1 MRSLIL
7 AGVPQ
12 FSIRYAATI
21 VSFSNSQSIN
31 RFFSCEGLSV
41 PRWGIFDSTWK
52 ITDIS
57 RCSCVT
63 HERGSRHFHDLSAIC
78 LPHQM
83 SLVRSIR
90 SPMNH
95 GVPGRVVSPT
105 SRRHGDRQLLFLEM
119 TTDPFGAKRRTACG
133 RFHSTRCREYQAINI
148 WTAVSDASQFDRVD
162 SRS

>member
-1 MRSLIL
+1 MFRSSQFGTQPLSYRSRIVKASIGNFGVRRISATHWVVFNS
-7 AGVPQ
+7 AG
-12 FSIRYAATI
+12 
-21 VSFSNSQSIN
+21 
-31 RFFSCEGLSV
+31 
-41 PRWGIFDSTWK
+41 K

-57 RCSCVT
+57 RCSCGT
-63 HERGSRHFHDLSAIC
+63 PERGSRHFHDLSAIC

-119 TTDPFGAKRRTACG
+119 AKDQFGTKRRTACG

-148 WTAVSDASQFDRVD
+148 WPAVSDASQFDRVD